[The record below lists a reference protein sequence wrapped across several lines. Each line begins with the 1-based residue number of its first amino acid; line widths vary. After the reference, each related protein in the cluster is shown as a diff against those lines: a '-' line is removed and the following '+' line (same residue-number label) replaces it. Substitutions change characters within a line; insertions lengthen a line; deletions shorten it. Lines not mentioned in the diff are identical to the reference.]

1 MYDFVPN
8 RTKTYI
14 VKMKM
19 DELLQTLHRFIGTK
33 KPNYE
38 FIQWLPALFMRDTTS
53 DEEEDDD
60 VNGIYYPFGENKNDK
75 NYKSKLIRYYN
86 GTRKIPIKD
95 ASKILSC
102 FEDKRFKEEFDNL
115 EKDSREKFVN
125 ELKDFGVITEVDRL
139 ETAVSELFYSALKA
153 ASEGKSEFDI
163 PNDLKFDD
171 KFKEKVENEKSIK
184 NQFGAELLEETRFIC
199 PYDGC
204 YRNLIV
210 KNDNKSDWNFRIV
223 PINSKITE
231 PLPQNYIAL
240 CPECAEKY
248 LLNTDE
254 EATKRLK
261 SIKENL
267 SKMSP
272 LEDDWSGNE
281 KLLNSVGKVIQKISL
296 IPYDKVSEL
305 KFVPVSIDKKI
316 QKNNPAFYINVK
328 NYVTNYFNDVSQLFK
343 DAETQNGLKFDR
355 FCEIVRWHYKDL
367 NEKNIYEQ
375 SQIFEKLTNWLSGA
389 TNEEYLY
396 CSIVIAY
403 FVQKCEVFDAIA

>member
-1 MYDFVPN
+1 
-8 RTKTYI
+8 
-14 VKMKM
+14 MKM
-19 DELLQTLHRFIGTK
+19 NELLQTLHRFIGTK
-33 KPNYE
+33 KRNYE
-38 FIQWLPALFMRDTTS
+38 FIQWVPTLFMRDTTS

-60 VNGIYYPFGENKNDK
+60 VKGVYYPFGENKTDK

-102 FEDKRFKEEFDNL
+102 FEDNSFKEEFDNL
-115 EKDSREKFVN
+115 EKDSREKLVN
-125 ELKDFGVITEVDRL
+125 ELNSFGVTTEIDRL
-139 ETAVSELFYSALKA
+139 ETAVSELFYFALKA

-163 PNDLKFDD
+163 PEDLKVDD
-171 KFKEKVENEKSIK
+171 KFKEKVENEKSLK

-210 KNDNKSDWNFRIV
+210 KNENRSDWNYRVV
-223 PINSKITE
+223 PIDSKITE
-231 PLPQNYIAL
+231 PLPHNYIAL

-261 SIKENL
+261 SIKDIL

-272 LEDDWSGNE
+272 LEDDW
-281 KLLNSVGKVIQKISL
+281 LNSQKILDAVGKVIHKISS
-296 IPYDKVSEL
+296 IPLEKVSEL
-305 KFVPVSIDKKI
+305 KFEPVCIDKKI
-316 QKNNPAFYINVK
+316 LKNNPVFYKTVK
-328 NYVTNYFNDVSQLFK
+328 MFITDYFYDVNLLFK
-343 DAETQNGLKFDR
+343 ESDNQKALKFDR
-355 FCEIVRWHYKDL
+355 FCKIVRWHYENLQD
-367 NEKNIYEQ
+367 KNIYEQ
-375 SQIFEKLTNWLSGA
+375 SQIFDKLTNWLCSA

-403 FVQKCEVFDAIA
+403 FIQKCEVFDEIA